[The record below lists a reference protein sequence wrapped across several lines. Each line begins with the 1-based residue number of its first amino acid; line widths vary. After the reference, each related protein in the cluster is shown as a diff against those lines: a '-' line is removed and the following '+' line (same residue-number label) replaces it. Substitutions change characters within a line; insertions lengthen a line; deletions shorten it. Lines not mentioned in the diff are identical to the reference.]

1 MSWLKRA
8 FRLLALF
15 SLLFSSSLLAWEIQ
29 AGELIKVEGKVWIIN
44 PDGTQHLAQIGET
57 VKSEQVIETSE
68 DGKAVLV
75 FDDGSE
81 LEIRENSRI
90 QLNDPSVEANNS
102 ILLFLG
108 RIFARIM
115 PSRTGEPSFSVEGLS
130 VVAGVR
136 GTEFEMAQAMDGSA
150 LVSVEEGEVE
160 VSGEENL
167 VSVKQGEEVEVSPER
182 KWQKRKR
189 RARTPE
195 EWQSWFQAREQFFI
209 QHSSRLID
217 NFYQRAT
224 KIQTRIKAQ
233 DQKLKE
239 KSQLLKTAY
248 EQKHLTY
255 FQARRIARKEI
266 QGYMKMLKALARS
279 DRQLVALN
287 YIIYKAEKE
296 IEQSPEAFSE
306 EFKQSIAQAREKLNQ
321 LNLKQLHKQNQKII
335 RSHLILLVATAKKF
349 HLEKELWRNLPP
361 QVRKRILEKARENKK
376 GKKT

>member
-1 MSWLKRA
+1 MWLKKTFKLIA
-8 FRLLALF
+8 IF
-15 SLLFSSSLLAWEIQ
+15 SLFFASSLFAWEIQ

-44 PDGTQHLAQIGET
+44 PDGTQHRAQIGET

-160 VSGEENL
+160 VSGEESL

-189 RARTPE
+189 KARTPE
-195 EWQSWFQAREQFFI
+195 EWQRWFQAREQFFI
-209 QHSSRLID
+209 QHSSQLID

-248 EQKHLTY
+248 EQKRLTY
-255 FQARRIARKEI
+255 FQARRIARREI
-266 QGYMKMLKALARS
+266 RGYMKMLKALARS
-279 DRQLVALN
+279 DRQLVAIN

-361 QVRKRILEKARENKK
+361 QVRKRILEKARESKK
-376 GKKT
+376 QKKI

>member
-189 RARTPE
+189 KARTPE
-195 EWQSWFQAREQFFI
+195 EWRSWFQAREQFFI

-224 KIQTRIKAQ
+224 RIQTRIKEQ

-239 KSQLLKTAY
+239 KSQVLKTAY

-266 QGYMKMLKALARS
+266 RGYMKMLKALARS

-361 QVRKRILEKARENKK
+361 QVRKRILEKARESKK

>member
-1 MSWLKRA
+1 MWLKKTFKLIA
-8 FRLLALF
+8 IF
-15 SLLFSSSLLAWEIQ
+15 SLFFASSLFAWEIQ

-44 PDGTQHLAQIGET
+44 PDGTQHRAQIGET

-160 VSGEENL
+160 VSGEESL

-189 RARTPE
+189 KARTPE
-195 EWQSWFQAREQFFI
+195 EWQRWFQAREQFFI
-209 QHSSRLID
+209 QHSSQLID

-248 EQKHLTY
+248 EQKRLTY
-255 FQARRIARKEI
+255 FQARRIARREI
-266 QGYMKMLKALARS
+266 RGYMKMLKVLARS
-279 DRQLVALN
+279 DRQLVAIN
-287 YIIYKAEKE
+287 YIIYKAEKK

-361 QVRKRILEKARENKK
+361 QVRKRILEKARESKK
-376 GKKT
+376 EEKL

>member
-57 VKSEQVIETSE
+57 VKSEQVIETRE
-68 DGKAVLV
+68 GGKAVLV

-189 RARTPE
+189 KARTPE
-195 EWQSWFQAREQFFI
+195 EWRSWFQAREQFFI

-224 KIQTRIKAQ
+224 RIQTRIKAQ

-239 KSQLLKTAY
+239 KSQVLKTAY

-266 QGYMKMLKALARS
+266 RGYMKMLKALARS

-361 QVRKRILEKARENKK
+361 QVRKRILEKARKSKK

>member
-1 MSWLKRA
+1 MWLKKTFKLIA
-8 FRLLALF
+8 IF
-15 SLLFSSSLLAWEIQ
+15 SLFFASSLFAWEIQ

-68 DGKAVLV
+68 DGKAVLL

-81 LEIRENSRI
+81 LEIGENTRI
-90 QLNDPSVEANNS
+90 QINDPSVEANNS

-160 VSGEENL
+160 VSGEENF

-182 KWQKRKR
+182 KWQKRR
-189 RARTPE
+189 RKARTPE
-195 EWQSWFQAREQFFI
+195 EWRSWFQAREQFFI
-209 QHSSRLID
+209 QHSSQLID

-239 KSQLLKTAY
+239 KSQVLKTAY

-255 FQARRIARKEI
+255 FQARRIARREI
-266 QGYMKMLKALARS
+266 REYMKMLKVLARS

-296 IEQSPEAFSE
+296 IEQSPEGFSE

-361 QVRKRILEKARENKK
+361 QVRKRILEKARESKK
-376 GKKT
+376 QRKI

>member
-1 MSWLKRA
+1 
-8 FRLLALF
+8 
-15 SLLFSSSLLAWEIQ
+15 
-29 AGELIKVEGKVWIIN
+29 
-44 PDGTQHLAQIGET
+44 
-57 VKSEQVIETSE
+57 
-68 DGKAVLV
+68 
-75 FDDGSE
+75 
-81 LEIRENSRI
+81 
-90 QLNDPSVEANNS
+90 
-102 ILLFLG
+102 
-108 RIFARIM
+108 M

-160 VSGEENL
+160 VSGDEDM

-209 QHSSRLID
+209 QHSSQLID

-239 KSQLLKTAY
+239 KSQVLKTAY

-266 QGYMKMLKALARS
+266 RGYMKMLKVLARS
-279 DRQLVALN
+279 DRQLVAIN

-296 IEQSPEAFSE
+296 IEQSPEVFSE

-361 QVRKRILEKARENKK
+361 QVRKRILEKARKSKK
-376 GKKT
+376 GKKI

>member
-68 DGKAVLV
+68 GGKAVLV

-81 LEIRENSRI
+81 LKIRENSRI

-160 VSGEENL
+160 VSGDENL

-189 RARTPE
+189 KARTPE
-195 EWQSWFQAREQFFI
+195 EWRSWFQAREQFFI

-266 QGYMKMLKALARS
+266 RGYMKMLKALARS

>member
-1 MSWLKRA
+1 MWLKKTFKLIA
-8 FRLLALF
+8 IF
-15 SLLFSSSLLAWEIQ
+15 SLFFASSLFAWEIQ

-44 PDGTQHLAQIGET
+44 PDGTQHRAQIGET

-160 VSGEENL
+160 VSEDEDM

-189 RARTPE
+189 KARTPE
-195 EWQSWFQAREQFFI
+195 EWRSWFQAREQFFI
-209 QHSSRLID
+209 QHSSQLID

-224 KIQTRIKAQ
+224 RIQTRIKEQ

-239 KSQLLKTAY
+239 KSQVLKTAY

-255 FQARRIARKEI
+255 FQARRIARREI

-361 QVRKRILEKARENKK
+361 QVRKRILEKARESKK
-376 GKKT
+376 QKKI

>member
-1 MSWLKRA
+1 MWLKKTFKLIA
-8 FRLLALF
+8 IF
-15 SLLFSSSLLAWEIQ
+15 SLFFASSLFAWEIQ

-44 PDGTQHLAQIGET
+44 PDGTQHRAQIGET

-160 VSGEENL
+160 VSGEESL

-189 RARTPE
+189 KARTPE
-195 EWQSWFQAREQFFI
+195 EWQRWFQAREQFFI
-209 QHSSRLID
+209 QHSSQLID

-248 EQKHLTY
+248 EQKRLTY
-255 FQARRIARKEI
+255 FQARRIARREI
-266 QGYMKMLKALARS
+266 RGYMKMLKVLARS
-279 DRQLVALN
+279 DRQLVAIN
-287 YIIYKAEKE
+287 YIIYKAEKK

-361 QVRKRILEKARENKK
+361 QVRKRILEKARESKK
-376 GKKT
+376 QRKI